1 MCIRD
6 SFEAGNLRNF
16 LVFAALLPRQSF
28 HILSAANRLKAPIA
42 AHLVDNS
49 SFAVCKRSRADGIW
63 DRLIVRTCL
72 LYTSAYAAM
81 QEGTAGEDPHAAVEH
96 HTETDSSAA
105 CRDGR
110 DGAGDTASA
119 RTAAE
124 ADNFAAPVSYTHL
137 VYS

>member
-1 MCIRD
+1 MTKLACDIIRD
-6 SFEAGNLRNF
+6 
-16 LVFAALLPRQSF
+16 LLPSY
-28 HILSAANRLKAPIA
+28 
-42 AHLVDNS
+42 
-49 SFAVCKRSRADGIW
+49 ADG
-63 DRLIVRTCL
+63 L
-72 LYTSAYAAM
+72 TSQASNEAVESHLAACPACRAAYAAM

-124 ADNFAAPVSYTHL
+124 ADNFAALP
-137 VYS
+137 